1 MWAIRRFRAAGTSSS
16 GTVLIVVVASRL
28 DQGARTLAASQ
39 GTDRIALLTCED
51 LSVPG
56 WRHYVAAAGTPVA
69 VIDGR
74 EVAVEEITGVVTCL
88 PNVSELELLHIVP
101 SDRAYVAAE
110 MSAFLLSWLSALS
123 CPVLNRPS
131 PTCLS
136 GPYWRPEQ
144 WARVASEVGMRVQ
157 PVHRRVALDVGPAPA
172 VTHGVTAT
180 VIGERC
186 LGQADTATLAA
197 ARRLARAADVEL
209 LTVRVSGPEAGATF
223 LGADPWPDL
232 TSEET
237 VDALLEYLEA
247 NAVSHGTR

>member
-1 MWAIRRFRAAGTSSS
+1 MWAIRRFRAAGTSSQ
-16 GTVLIVVVASRL
+16 GTELIVIVASRL
-28 DQGARTLAASQ
+28 DQGARTLAAGP
-39 GTDRIALLTCED
+39 GTDRVALLTCED

-74 EVAVEEITGVVTCL
+74 EVPVEEITGVVTCL

-144 WARVASEVGMRVQ
+144 WARLASEVGMRVQ
-157 PVHRRVALDVGPAPA
+157 PVHRRVALALCATPA
-172 VTHGVTAT
+172 VTQSVTVT

-186 LGQADTATLAA
+186 LGQVDTTTLTG
-197 ARRLARAADVEL
+197 ARRLARAANVDL
-209 LTVRVSGPEAGATF
+209 LTVRVSGPEPGATF

-232 TSEET
+232 TSAET
-237 VDALLEYLEA
+237 ADALLEYLA
-247 NAVSHGTR
+247 VDAVSRGTR